1 MTDEDK
7 YAYRKLLYHVTVDI
21 RARCRA
27 IELEKCNC
35 QERAN
40 LCLALT
46 EWVHNL
52 AYFSAEEFMGFK
64 TDIFWTD
71 YEKIC
76 ATYPEA
82 EKFHRIF
89 KEDQRI

>member
-1 MTDEDK
+1 M
-7 YAYRKLLYHVTVDI
+7 A
-21 RARCRA
+21 
-27 IELEKCNC
+27 LEKRNC

-40 LCLALT
+40 LCLDLT
-46 EWVHNL
+46 EWTHNL

-82 EKFHRIF
+82 EKFHRLF
-89 KEDQRI
+89 KEDQRRCCRRGVGGAGALGDEPS